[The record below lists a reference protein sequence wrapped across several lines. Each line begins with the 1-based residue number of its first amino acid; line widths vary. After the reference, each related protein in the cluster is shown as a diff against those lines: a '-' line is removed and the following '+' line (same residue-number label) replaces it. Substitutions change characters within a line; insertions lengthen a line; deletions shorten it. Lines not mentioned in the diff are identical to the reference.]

1 MLTLGAAAAAAQ
13 APPPEVTIPR
23 VDSPPVLER
32 YLDGQAVPPGL
43 KVTGFKQREPGDG
56 VDSQVETDVYVS
68 YDDRHFYAVY
78 LCRDDPARIRANLTK
93 RESIMGDDIVGLV
106 LDTYGDGRRSY
117 MFLVNPLGIQMDGI
131 TAEGQDDDYSFDT
144 LWSSEGRRTS
154 FGYAVLIAVPFK
166 SLRFSTDSRQT
177 WGVAFGRIVPRLNEF
192 SFWPYITRR
201 LASFG
206 PQMARLTGLEGISPG
221 RNLLVIPYGNFAAD
235 RILEPGGYVT
245 ERSARVGIDTKAV
258 IKDTVTLDVT
268 VNPDY
273 SQVES
278 DEPQVT
284 INQRFEVFF
293 PEKRPF
299 FIENASYFETPV
311 NLFFSRR
318 VADPL
323 IGGRVTGKAGG
334 WAFGGLVMNDDAPGS
349 LVPESDSRHEKTAA
363 VAVLRVQREFSNQ
376 SHLGA
381 IVTDREWGPTA
392 NRVFAAD
399 GRWRIDDNWA
409 VEGQAVGSQTV
420 PVEGSD
426 RSGNVI
432 AARLSREGRGFDFST
447 GYFQASPD
455 FQTDLGFV
463 RRRDIREVESEADYT
478 WHFTK
483 GNVQNVGVGLE
494 GSAIWNFAGELE
506 EWTVEPGGEIQL
518 DGPTEIGV
526 RHWNI
531 FERFEDTDFRRQST
545 VVYASTERLSWLGL
559 NGSAEWGTAINYYPA
574 EGLDPFLADSIE
586 AEVGFSFKPIPPVRV
601 DQSYLY
607 TKLDLRHQ
615 EGACPRCAG
624 SRIFSNHILRTRA
637 SYQFTRELSA
647 RLIVDYESV
656 LPNAALVDL
665 EDERR
670 LGYDLLVTYLVNPW
684 TAVYVGYTDRYENWM
699 LDAMSRPVRRS
710 DAASTNVGRQVFVK
724 LSYLFRY

>member
-1 MLTLGAAAAAAQ
+1 MVIG
-13 APPPEVTIPR
+13 
-23 VDSPPVLER
+23 
-32 YLDGQAVPPGL
+32 G
-43 KVTGFKQREPGDG
+43 
-56 VDSQVETDVYVS
+56 
-68 YDDRHFYAVY
+68 
-78 LCRDDPARIRANLTK
+78 PAH
-93 RESIMGDDIVGLV
+93 VV
-106 LDTYGDGRRSY
+106 
-117 MFLVNPLGIQMDGI
+117 Q
-131 TAEGQDDDYSFDT
+131 
-144 LWSSEGRRTS
+144 
-154 FGYAVLIAVPFK
+154 YAVLIAVPFK

-432 AARLSREGRGFDFST
+432 AARLSREGRGFDFDGGISRPAPISRPTSDSSAGGTSGRSSPKPTTLGISRRATSRTSASASKAAPSGTSPANWRSGPSSPAARSSST
-447 GYFQASPD
+447 ARPRSASVTGTSSSASRTP
-455 FQTDLGFV
+455 TSAV
-463 RRRDIREVESEADYT
+463 SRPWSMRRRS
-478 WHFTK
+478 
-483 GNVQNVGVGLE
+483 GSP
-494 GSAIWNFAGELE
+494 GSA
-506 EWTVEPGGEIQL
+506 
-518 DGPTEIGV
+518 
-526 RHWNI
+526 
-531 FERFEDTDFRRQST
+531 
-545 VVYASTERLSWLGL
+545 
-559 NGSAEWGTAINYYPA
+559 
-574 EGLDPFLADSIE
+574 
-586 AEVGFSFKPIPPVRV
+586 
-601 DQSYLY
+601 
-607 TKLDLRHQ
+607 
-615 EGACPRCAG
+615 
-624 SRIFSNHILRTRA
+624 
-637 SYQFTRELSA
+637 
-647 RLIVDYESV
+647 
-656 LPNAALVDL
+656 
-665 EDERR
+665 
-670 LGYDLLVTYLVNPW
+670 
-684 TAVYVGYTDRYENWM
+684 
-699 LDAMSRPVRRS
+699 
-710 DAASTNVGRQVFVK
+710 
-724 LSYLFRY
+724 